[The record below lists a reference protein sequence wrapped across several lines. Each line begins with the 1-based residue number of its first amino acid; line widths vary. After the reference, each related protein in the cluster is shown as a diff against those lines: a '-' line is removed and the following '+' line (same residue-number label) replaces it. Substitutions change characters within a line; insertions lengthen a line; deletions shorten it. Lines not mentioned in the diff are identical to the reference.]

1 MSFLDTLNDLDKSPT
16 TTGSLIKAFC
26 KNFNITQ
33 KKIAHLTGIQESN
46 LSAICNDKPEA
57 VLTVDNAKRIAAV
70 IGVHPSAILFPNG
83 EYTKDKEII
92 RIEKAARKLL
102 KRA

>member
-1 MSFLDTLNDLDKSPT
+1 MT
-16 TTGSLIKAFC
+16 A
-26 KNFNITQ
+26 
-33 KKIAHLTGIQESN
+33 
-46 LSAICNDKPEA
+46 
-57 VLTVDNAKRIAAV
+57 DNAKRIAAV

-102 KRA
+102 KRN